1 MYTSILLTAI
11 CAASTISASPLL
23 LQPRENSSSSTNSSS
38 TTAST
43 PTRPEPQPLPDLLKT
58 LAQQPTTVD
67 RFSELLKTD
76 AKAAPLKF
84 DFNPG
89 ANAPFRSPG
98 GGVILANRKN
108 FAPLIDLSISSAVG
122 FMKPCSI
129 NTAHTHPRATEFLT
143 VVAGQIETGF
153 ILENGLATQIST
165 TLTRYQG
172 TVFPVGSIHFQVNS
186 QCEDA
191 VFVAGLNSD
200 DPGASSVAQNFF
212 ALSPDVVQATLG
224 FPEAIDG
231 GNFLKFKDSIPV
243 PFARGVEEC
252 LTHCGI
258 PMSEGEKA

>member
-1 MYTSILLTAI
+1 MYTSLLLTAL
-11 CAASTISASPLL
+11 CAASTVSASPLL
-23 LQPRENSSSSTNSSS
+23 LQPRHDSSSSSS

-43 PTRPEPQPLPDLLKT
+43 SPPTPNPTLSPDLLKT

-76 AKAAPLKF
+76 PKAAPLKF
-84 DFNPG
+84 DFNPS

-98 GGVILANRKN
+98 GGVILATRKN

-122 FMKPCSI
+122 FMSPCSI

-153 ILENGLATQIST
+153 ILENGLPTQINT

-212 ALSPDVVQATLG
+212 GLSPDVVQATLG

-231 GNFLKFKDSIPV
+231 ENFLTFKDRIPV

-252 LTHCGI
+252 LARCGI
-258 PMSEGEKA
+258 PMAEGKKA